1 MSKTVLVADESVT
14 IRSVAE
20 SLLRGE
26 AYSVRSAA
34 DGNMA
39 MELAKTEKP
48 DLVLIGE
55 QLYGYSDGYGWVS
68 QEFRNGE
75 IVWNHSD
82 RAVMHV
88 REFSPEFLVGIWQS
102 SPTKLLI
109 VSAATNLKLRAYS
122 FLTG

>member
-39 MELAKTEKP
+39 LEMAKTEKP
-48 DLVLIGE
+48 DLVLVGE
-55 QLYGYSDGYGWVS
+55 QLPGLSGTEVCQAMKSDPALRDVPVI
-68 QEFRNGE
+68 FMRA
-75 IVWNHSD
+75 D
-82 RAVMHV
+82 R
-88 REFSPEFLVGIWQS
+88 PG
-102 SPTKLLI
+102 
-109 VSAATNLKLRAYS
+109 SAPDEAD
-122 FLTG
+122 